1 MNIALF
7 GGSFNPPHVCHVLAA
22 TWVLSTRDVEQ
33 VWFLPTFQH
42 AFGKDLAPFDARCA
56 MVERAVAPLG
66 ERALVSRV
74 ESELGAVSRTIDTLE
89 HLMAQHPEHTFSLV
103 VGSDILLET
112 SQWKEFDRLLTLAEL
127 HVVGRAGV
135 PGQGGAADE
144 ERFALFLP
152 DISSTAVRERLRA
165 GDLAWV
171 RRLVPRTVVDYI
183 EEHGLYGLRGP
194 EP

>member
-1 MNIALF
+1 MKIALF

-33 VWFLPTFQH
+33 VWFLPTFKH
-42 AFGKDLAPFDARCA
+42 AFGKDLAPFEARCEMTA
-56 MVERAVAPLG
+56 RAIAPLG
-66 ERALVSRV
+66 ARALVSRV

-89 HLMAQHPEHTFSLV
+89 HLMGRHPEHTFSLV

-112 SQWKEFDRLLTLAEL
+112 SQWKEFDRLVTLAEL

-135 PGQGGAADE
+135 PGQSGASDE
-144 ERFALFLP
+144 ERFGIFLP

-165 GDLAWV
+165 GDVAWV
-171 RRLVPRTVVDYI
+171 RRLVPRAVVDYI
-183 EEHGLYGLRGP
+183 EEQGLYGLR
-194 EP
+194 ELSE